1 MPFDKLRVL
10 RLAFLQEKVPTYNFL
25 HLFTLSESRF
35 IGTSRILPFDKL
47 RVLRL
52 AFLQEKAPIYNLLRV
67 FTLSE
72 SRFIGTSR
80 SVGREGFEPPKT
92 EVG

>member
-10 RLAFLQEKVPTYNFL
+10 LLSFFKKSTDFNLLRV
-25 HLFTLSESRF
+25 FTLSESRF